1 MTCFNGK
8 NSRYFVF
15 AILIAWISGCTSL
28 DSKVVMQRVSDKTE
42 SFAQTGYQLPND
54 DQQRSLNEA
63 QVEELIQNEV
73 DQNAAVNIA
82 LLNSPDLHALVA
94 DSMADMAIA
103 AQGGRISNPQFAFER
118 MSAPGELELARAI
131 SFGLLDLVTL
141 PKRQQVAKA
150 QVGLVEQRM
159 IGAITR
165 HITQVRQAWVRAVTA
180 QELRQYAQKVFT
192 SAEASAELARRM
204 EAAGNFNRLDRARE
218 QAFYADAATSL
229 ALASQEVVASREALN
244 RLLGLTESQSQVMRL
259 TSRLPDIPQMPR
271 DTQVVGQE
279 FFLSRIDVQLAKIR
293 LDAASQA
300 QGLNLVTSWS
310 DVELTA
316 IYKTKFADGSRTN
329 PDGFEVGIVLPIFD
343 WGDLKRD
350 AMNARTLAAA
360 NAMEAT
366 VRNAGSELRQN
377 YSAYLTAHD
386 IAKHYQTEVV
396 PLRKLISEEN
406 LLRYNGMIIGVFEL
420 LADARDQVATIMSAI
435 RSKEQFW
442 LADAALL
449 SSIAGSPV
457 DVSLSTVG
465 SAAGSAAKGH

>member
-1 MTCFNGK
+1 M
-8 NSRYFVF
+8 
-15 AILIAWISGCTSL
+15 LIAWISGCASV

-63 QVEELIQNEV
+63 RVEELIQNEV

-118 MSAPGELELARAI
+118 MTAPGELELA
-131 SFGLLDLVTL
+131 VTL

-204 EAAGNFNRLDRARE
+204 EVAGNFNRLDRARE

-229 ALASQEVVASREALN
+229 ALASHEVVASREALN
-244 RLLGLTESQSQVMRL
+244 RLLGLTESQSQAMRL

-293 LDAASQA
+293 LDVASQA

-316 IYKTKFADGSRTN
+316 IYKTKFADGARTN

-366 VRNAGSELRQN
+366 VRNAGSELRQT

-457 DVSLSTVG
+457 DISLSTVG